1 MEYWYSIVIGTVA
14 FLYIQMFLWNARN
27 MVEAGIEP
35 ARFSKQGIL
44 SPPPLTTPA
53 SHRLILEPYSLNLFL

>member
-27 MVEAGIEP
+27 MVEAGFEP
-35 ARFSKQGIL
+35 ARYEAEVLKTS
-44 SPPPLTTPA
+44 PLTTPA
-53 SHRLILEPYSLNLFL
+53 SHQLN